1 MDFALLT
8 TGGFALAAVGIAPGA
23 YALAKVRP
31 LPRPMLGHRGLQRSE
46 ALREV
51 LGFAV
56 AEPVVRW
63 LAALVARFPGTDVRT
78 AIESELVR
86 AGAFLG
92 LGVDE
97 CLALSALGGL
107 AAGTAG
113 ELARRWLDLGAVWP
127 ACAALLGLCAPWLRV
142 RSESE
147 RRQRSISRALPAA
160 IDLLALAMSAG
171 LDFTGAV
178 ELLVAELRESREP
191 LVTEL
196 ERVLQELAMGTTR
209 SQALLALAK
218 RAPCAAVRDFVGAVV
233 QAEQKGNPLTE
244 VLVIQGRM
252 LRMRRSVAAEE
263 AAARAS
269 VLLVLPMMLLLAA
282 VVLLMLGPF
291 LVNGM
296 GL

>member
-1 MDFALLT
+1 L
-8 TGGFALAAVGIAPGA
+8 ALAATGLATGT
-23 YALAKVRP
+23 YALARVRP
-31 LPRPMLGHRGLQRSE
+31 LPRPTLGHRGLQRTR
-46 ALREV
+46 ALDEV
-51 LGFAV
+51 FGFALV
-56 AEPVVRW
+56 EPGLRW
-63 LAALVARFPGTDVRT
+63 LAAIAGRLPGT
-78 AIESELVR
+78 ELRNALEAELMR

-107 AAGTAG
+107 AGGMAGQLG
-113 ELARRWLDLGAVWP
+113 RRWLDLGAVWP
-127 ACAALLGLCAPWLRV
+127 PCFALLGLCVPWLRV
-142 RSESE
+142 HSESE
-147 RRQRSISRALPAA
+147 RRRRSISRALPSA

-178 ELLVAELRESREP
+178 ELLVDELRESRQP
-191 LVTEL
+191 LVIEL
-196 ERVLQELAMGTTR
+196 ERVLQALAMGTTR
-209 SQALLALAK
+209 SQALLALAE
-218 RAPCAAVRDFVGAVV
+218 RAPCAAICEFVGSVV
-233 QAEQKGNPLTE
+233 QAEQKGNPLAE
-244 VLVIQGRM
+244 ALVIQGRM